1 MIHSNT
7 YRAIEFSKGIKG
19 MMSEKQMF
27 GNKTRLGILI
37 LGYEKKKK
45 TVPWVAGLCG

>member
-1 MIHSNT
+1 
-7 YRAIEFSKGIKG
+7 

-37 LGYEKKKK
+37 LGYDNKP
-45 TVPWVAGLCG
+45 VPWVAGLYGWLLIVQPELLEERKMILEL